1 MQASELRDPARMG
14 SSSASLSSPK
24 KRAKSQ
30 VEEDED
36 DEEGVCCGICYA
48 ERGVS
53 IAGEIDSCSH
63 YFCFVCIMEWA
74 KHESR
79 CPICRQRFSNV
90 RRLPM
95 HGVFSSSRDVKVPH
109 RDQVL
114 VIYLSYIWFL
124 FSEDDE
130 EYLP

>member
-1 MQASELRDPARMG
+1 M
-14 SSSASLSSPK
+14 SSSALGSPK
-24 KRAKSQ
+24 KRLRAQ
-30 VEEDED
+30 TEEEDE
-36 DEEGVCCGICYA
+36 EEVVCCGICYA
-48 ERGVS
+48 ESGVS
-53 IAGEIDSCSH
+53 IAGEIDCCSH
-63 YFCFVCIMEWA
+63 HFCFVCIMEWA

-114 VIYLSYIWFL
+114 LSLHNSSSEIEIKILRPVHNVILELSDY
-124 FSEDDE
+124 S
-130 EYLP
+130 